1 MNIFFAEWKK
11 SHRNHFHSK
20 MVYFSLFIW
29 PVLLFA
35 TAYFSVKPFD
45 TSNSSTLAKWMDP
58 KQISFFLLTG
68 YIGYVFFWSLVQSA
82 WQMSWER
89 QNGTLELIFLTP
101 ASRVWM
107 MYCRAGAN
115 LIEGVWMFTMFSILI
130 ALFLNDTPIPPVE
143 NIVFGFMIL
152 CISAV
157 VWGGGLNTIFL
168 FSRDASILFTILEE
182 PMQFFA
188 GVRIPIVVLP
198 LWGKV
203 LAALFPLTYVLQ
215 IFRSLLMEGKSI
227 INVFPEL
234 GLLASLLII
243 LIGISYVLVRKAEK
257 HAKRTGNMVLF

>member
-1 MNIFFAEWKK
+1 MNMFLAEWKK

-45 TSNSSTLAKWMDP
+45 TSSSSPLAKWMDP
-58 KQISFFLLTG
+58 KQITFFLLTG

-115 LIEGVWMFTMFSILI
+115 LIEGVWMFTFFSILI
-130 ALFLNDTPIPPVE
+130 ALFLNDSPVPPVE
-143 NIVFGFMIL
+143 NIIFAFLIL

-157 VWGGGLNTIFL
+157 VWGGCLNTIFL

-215 IFRSLLMEGKSI
+215 IFGSLLMEGKSI
-227 INVFPEL
+227 IDVLPEL
-234 GLLASLLII
+234 GLLASLLIV
-243 LIGISYVLVRKAEK
+243 LVGVSYVLVRKAEK

>member
-45 TSNSSTLAKWMDP
+45 TSNSSPLAKWMDP
-58 KQISFFLLTG
+58 KQISFFLITG

-101 ASRVWM
+101 VSRVWM

-115 LIEGVWMFTMFSILI
+115 LIEGVWMFTVFSILI
-130 ALFLNDTPIPPVE
+130 VLFFDDVKVPPVE
-143 NIVFGFMIL
+143 NIALAFIVL

-157 VWGGGLNTIFL
+157 VWGGILNTIFL

-188 GVRIPIVVLP
+188 GVRIPVVVLP
-198 LWGKV
+198 LWGKIM
-203 LAALFPLTYVLQ
+203 AALFPLTYVLQ
-215 IFRSLLMEGKSI
+215 IFRALLMEGESVI
-227 INVFPEL
+227 DLFPNL
-234 GLLASLLII
+234 CLLFSMLALLVV
-243 LIGISYVLVRKAEK
+243 ISYLLVRKAEK

>member
-1 MNIFFAEWKK
+1 
-11 SHRNHFHSK
+11 

-35 TAYFSVKPFD
+35 TADFSVKPFD

-143 NIVFGFMIL
+143 NIVFAFMIL

-157 VWGGGLNTIFL
+157 VWGLLKYDFFIFT
-168 FSRDASILFTILEE
+168 RC
-182 PMQFFA
+182 
-188 GVRIPIVVLP
+188 
-198 LWGKV
+198 
-203 LAALFPLTYVLQ
+203 
-215 IFRSLLMEGKSI
+215 
-227 INVFPEL
+227 
-234 GLLASLLII
+234 
-243 LIGISYVLVRKAEK
+243 
-257 HAKRTGNMVLF
+257 